1 MTAKEKTR
9 EPLLQEGVA
18 HNTIPSSAEVCRVLM
33 RTRVPGRVSAM
44 ADNTLEKR
52 VPDLTEEE
60 LQIAR
65 ENLDAYLELAWEI
78 FEDMRAQEQDG
89 LLKSG

>member
-1 MTAKEKTR
+1 
-9 EPLLQEGVA
+9 
-18 HNTIPSSAEVCRVLM
+18 
-33 RTRVPGRVSAM
+33 M
-44 ADNTLEKR
+44 ADNTFEKR
-52 VPDLTEEE
+52 ASDITDEE

-89 LLKSG
+89 LIKSG